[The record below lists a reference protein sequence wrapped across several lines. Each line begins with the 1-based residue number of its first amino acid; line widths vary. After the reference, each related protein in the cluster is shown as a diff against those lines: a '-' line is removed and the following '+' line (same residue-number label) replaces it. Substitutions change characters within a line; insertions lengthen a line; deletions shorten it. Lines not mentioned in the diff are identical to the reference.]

1 MKRRIE
7 SLTKL
12 FIIFFVFIVIINLI
26 PVNYI
31 LVKPGIAQELSP
43 LVTVENGFKGGSKGD
58 FMLTAV
64 STSTASVW
72 DIIYINIIKPSN
84 VIIEP
89 IDKHIPAGLSFDEY
103 LEIMDKYMEDSQLKS
118 QAIAFQKAG
127 YPVIIDKKGVFVSKI
142 NEKSKAKG
150 KLKEADKIIA
160 INDTMI
166 TNNQDITELLYEY
179 EIGDE
184 IKLSV
189 EREDRI
195 IDYHIETIETEE
207 TPGKASIGI
216 IILTD
221 YEYKFPR
228 KVIFN
233 TRDIAGSSA
242 GTMFAL
248 EIFNQLTEEDITKGR
263 RIAGTGTISLEG
275 TVGRIDSVQQKIIA
289 AEKNNADLFIL
300 PVENYEEIT
309 GIKTNLTL
317 IPVNS
322 FDDIISYLEK
332 TDNGN

>member
-31 LVKPGIAQELSP
+31 LVKSGIAQELSP

-189 EREDRI
+189 ERE
-195 IDYHIETIETEE
+195 
-207 TPGKASIGI
+207 
-216 IILTD
+216 
-221 YEYKFPR
+221 
-228 KVIFN
+228 
-233 TRDIAGSSA
+233 
-242 GTMFAL
+242 
-248 EIFNQLTEEDITKGR
+248 
-263 RIAGTGTISLEG
+263 
-275 TVGRIDSVQQKIIA
+275 
-289 AEKNNADLFIL
+289 
-300 PVENYEEIT
+300 
-309 GIKTNLTL
+309 
-317 IPVNS
+317 
-322 FDDIISYLEK
+322 
-332 TDNGN
+332 